1 MKSVKHA
8 LAAAALIAASA
19 SSYAGPIT
27 ANQWYG
33 FCFAAGAGNAAT
45 AGCQNDAAATSG
57 NSFTF
62 TLTTPGLLKVTDAFV
77 FGDTFDV
84 FVNGVLNFT
93 TGGGTNSGVFS
104 DPDLAFN
111 SGSYDKGSVS
121 LPIGIYSVD
130 VFTRVTPGSSG
141 GAYLQVLD
149 NQPDGTVPNPGTLS
163 LVGLG
168 LLGLGMRRRAQG

>member
-19 SSYAGPIT
+19 SSFAGPIT

-45 AGCQNDAAATSG
+45 AGCQNQAADTSG
-57 NSFTF
+57 NAFTI
-62 TLTTPGLLKVTDAFV
+62 TLATPGLLKVTDAFV
-77 FGDTFDV
+77 FGDIFDV
-84 FVNGVLNFT
+84 FVNGVLSFT
-93 TGGGTNSGVFS
+93 TGGGVAGPTTS
-104 DPDLAFN
+104 DPDVAFN
-111 SGSYDKGSVS
+111 SGNYDKGSVA
-121 LPIGIYSVD
+121 LPIGNYSID
-130 VFTRVTPGSSG
+130 VFTRVTPGGIG

-168 LLGLGMRRRAQG
+168 LLGLGLRRRAQG